1 MTGQTVLYH
10 FWDARG
16 VEAQNS
22 LKDALEEKAD
32 RYGELQLPYVIAVDV
47 LAIDSFGSDVGEVL
61 FGKEVILLDTQSE
74 RVTLTRSPLLPNR
87 HRSENGLWLARRRL
101 RNRKVSAVLL
111 VNELMPW
118 AIAHKMPVIW
128 HNPWAEKPLD
138 SDLWQGPQM
147 IPDMET
153 SPPQMRY
160 RDGKKAWEVLQLS
173 PEWPDDDIQNSSE
186 PG

>member
-32 RYGELQLPYVIAVDV
+32 RYGELHLPYVIAVDA
-47 LAIDSFGSDVGEVL
+47 LAIDSFGRDVGEVL
-61 FGKEVILLDTQSE
+61 FGKEVVLIDTQTE
-74 RVTLTRSPLLPNR
+74 KVTLTRSPLLPNR
-87 HRSENGLWLARRRL
+87 HRSENGLWFARSGP
-101 RNRKVSAVLL
+101 RNRQVSAVLL
-111 VNELMPW
+111 VDELMPW
-118 AIAHKMPVIW
+118 AITHKTPVLW

-138 SDLWQGPQM
+138 HDLWQGPQM
-147 IPDMET
+147 IPDMSA

-160 RDGKKAWEVLQLS
+160 REGKEAYEIFHLH
-173 PEWPDDDIQNSSE
+173 PDWPDYDLENQYKVE
-186 PG
+186 